1 MLTLANY
8 VRYSCTQKIRKV
20 CKGNQYLCEVSSV
33 WHSPIRNKLRGG
45 RGGGEGAKRNF
56 LETLGNRIQANP
68 IVVADI
74 AITIKSGR
82 RSLARC
88 FFSYPFI
95 SLYCIRKILKNV
107 CPVNQVIINSSLNQ
121 AYATIMVIIFKEFLM
136 FYQISLSPK
145 LNRNVII
152 SNKHGMQQ
160 VPPKLQTTSDL
171 RS

>member
-1 MLTLANY
+1 MFYQIFLSPL
-8 VRYSCTQKIRKV
+8 V
-20 CKGNQYLCEVSSV
+20 KGSAIVGYMRVASQVAEQLKAQVFT
-33 WHSPIRNKLRGG
+33 KL
-45 RGGGEGAKRNF
+45 EKRNF
-56 LETLGNRIQANP
+56 LKTLGNRIQANS

-74 AITIKSGR
+74 AVTIKSGR

-95 SLYCIRKILKNV
+95 SLYSTRKILKKV
-107 CPVNQVIINSSLNQ
+107 CSINQVVINSSLNQ

-152 SNKHGMQQ
+152 SNKYGMQQ
-160 VPPKLQTTSDL
+160 VPPKLQTNSDL

>member
-8 VRYSCTQKIRKV
+8 VRYSCTQKIRKI

-45 RGGGEGAKRNF
+45 RGGRKEKFFENLR
-56 LETLGNRIQANP
+56 NRIQANP

-88 FFSYPFI
+88 FFSCPFI
-95 SLYCIRKILKNV
+95 SLYSTCKILKEV
-107 CPVNQVIINSSLNQ
+107 CSVNQVIINSSLNQ